1 MVRFSF
7 FFINGFLIIFI
18 AERQSRVAI
27 VVKATGESSESST
40 SLSVVKSVQNVNPGV
55 PPVAAS
61 KLSPLPPEPVD
72 YDRGPT
78 VNIPLDNGKVN

>member
-40 SLSVVKSVQNVNPGV
+40 SLSVVKSVQNVEF
-55 PPVAAS
+55 
-61 KLSPLPPEPVD
+61 PLLQPQSFHRFLLNLLTMIVVLQLISLLIME
-72 YDRGPT
+72 R
-78 VNIPLDNGKVN
+78 